1 MLAKDQGRHVRLH
14 RQDTIGKD
22 WVRHGSFRPMVDI
35 QSSSGFTVPP
45 HLHEEISGSLGL
57 GTTLAV

>member
-1 MLAKDQGRHVRLH
+1 MLAKVDMCG
-14 RQDTIGKD
+14 DTAQTLLVKN

>member
-1 MLAKDQGRHVRLH
+1 MLAKVDMCG
-14 RQDTIGKD
+14 DTAKALLVKN